1 MTNEGLWALGSAV
14 SIIWIVVN
22 AILFSDR
29 DYSRK
34 REIMNELGVSGLF
47 YFTIPFFSMFYH
59 FVIEHQRKNNGTIT
73 KLFQRREINKL
84 LIQIVLPIPL
94 APAINMCGIFAKS
107 TTTGRPATSRPKLKA
122 SLLL

>member
-1 MTNEGLWALGSAV
+1 MTNEVLWVLGSAV
-14 SIIWIVVN
+14 SIIWIFGN
-22 AILFSDR
+22 AISFSDR

-59 FVIEHQRKNNGTIT
+59 FVIEHQRKNNGVIT

-84 LIQIVLPIPL
+84 LKNDPEIIISKINLIEKIISIHLLMSIPL
-94 APAINMCGIFAKS
+94 
-107 TTTGRPATSRPKLKA
+107 LK
-122 SLLL
+122 